1 MLEENNLPS
10 KLHIYI
16 AHFYLQAFFCFLQKR
31 QKIGILN
38 EKKLNEKKLNEKNL
52 DLKGVFVF
60 VNLAWEIKS
69 GA

>member
-38 EKKLNEKKLNEKNL
+38 EKKLNEKNL

-69 GA
+69 PIHHI

>member
-38 EKKLNEKKLNEKNL
+38 EKKLNEKNL